1 MTNNMMLRKCVLV
14 TLYIGMIY
22 SFKHS
27 SEKKTEKKNLDERFR
42 WISLLSFKEIYKK
55 KKFNMFEKFFFVTRV
70 NS

>member
-1 MTNNMMLRKCVLV
+1 MCISDTVYRNDIQVK
-14 TLYIGMIY
+14 
-22 SFKHS
+22 
-27 SEKKTEKKNLDERFR
+27 KKTEKKNLDERFR